1 MDFGNELKHAMLNN
15 NIKGAKE
22 LSKLADM
29 PYGKVLRALQGDTSS
44 RIVDVARLGE
54 VLNLRMTFEAVLK
67 ID

>member
-15 NIKGAKE
+15 NINGAKE

-29 PYGKVLRALQGDTSS
+29 PYGKVIRALKGDTSS
-44 RIVDVARLGE
+44 RIVDVAKLGE
-54 VLNLRMTFEAVLK
+54 VLNLRMRFEV